1 VEVEMKVAAA
11 VLVAMAVASPVL
23 ATEEE
28 QSGNDIRTATIQ
40 LSTGSRFVQYTAIDG
55 LAIFE
60 GDIVLGRV
68 EELGARAADDRFGS
82 PAANAVAISGS
93 QYRWPDGTIPYTIA
107 SSLPDRAR
115 VINAIAHW
123 EEKTNFRFVP
133 RTNQRDYVTFRPGN
147 GCSSS
152 VGRRGG
158 EQFVTLAEGCAKGS
172 AIHEIAHVIGLWHE
186 HSREDR
192 DRFVTINW
200 AKIRAESVHNFNQH
214 VSDGQDTGPY
224 DYASIMHYPRNAFS
238 IDGSDT
244 VIAVDPR
251 ARIGQ
256 RDALSAGD
264 IAAANSLCLRQPISD
279 LAQSGGTT
287 ASGKRRSVGGG

>member
-1 VEVEMKVAAA
+1 MKAVAVLFLSMAA
-11 VLVAMAVASPVL
+11 VIGGG
-23 ATEEE
+23 EE
-28 QSGNDIRTATIQ
+28 QGGDDIRTATIQ
-40 LSTGSRFVQYTAIDG
+40 LATGSRFVQYTAIDG
-55 LAIFE
+55 VAIFE
-60 GDIVLGRV
+60 GDIVLGTV
-68 EELGARAADDRFGS
+68 EELGAQRFT
-82 PAANAVAISGS
+82 PAAEAVAITGS

-115 VINAIAHW
+115 VIDAIAHW

-133 RTNQRDYVTFRPGN
+133 RTNERDYVTFRPGN

-200 AKIRAESVHNFNQH
+200 AKIRAQSVHNFNQH
-214 VSDGQDTGPY
+214 VSDGQDAGAY

-244 VIAVDPR
+244 IVALDPK

-264 IAAANSLCLRQPISD
+264 VAAANALCLRQAAPD
-279 LAQSGGTT
+279 VAQSGSTT

>member
-1 VEVEMKVAAA
+1 MKAVAALFLSLA
-11 VLVAMAVASPVL
+11 VV
-23 ATEEE
+23 TGGGEQ
-28 QSGNDIRTATIQ
+28 QSGDDIRTATIQ

-60 GDIVLGRV
+60 GDIVLGTV
-68 EELGARAADDRFGS
+68 EEFEHHRFS
-82 PAANAVAISGS
+82 PAANAVAINGS

-107 SSLPDRAR
+107 SSLPDWAR
-115 VINAIAHW
+115 VIDAIAHW
-123 EEKTNFRFVP
+123 EDKTNFRFVP

-186 HSREDR
+186 HGREDR

-200 AKIRAESVHNFNQH
+200 ANIRAESVHNFNQH
-214 VSDGQDTGPY
+214 VGDGQDTGPY

-244 VIAVDPR
+244 IIAVDPK

-264 IAAANSLCLRQPISD
+264 IAAANSLCLRPPVSD